1 MRNLSIGLTIRHAL
15 GLAFFLSGFVGFAC
29 FGQIVTV
36 RVVNAADGKPVAAQK
51 ILISGIKG
59 TGDTPGEARQKLLA
73 KHASPDA
80 TLVTEAEGRVQFDLP
95 TVPPTKFYVRAMLRP
110 PVWDCSSCLVTV
122 STEELV
128 RKGLWVGLHDDAS
141 VQLQPGEIL
150 FRMRPTPLWARVF
163 WPFLVD
169 RPF

>member
-1 MRNLSIGLTIRHAL
+1 MRNLSIGLTARHVL
-15 GLAFFLSGFVGFAC
+15 GLAFFLSGFVGFTC
-29 FGQIVTV
+29 FGQTVTV

-51 ILISGIKG
+51 ILISGIRG
-59 TGDTPGEARQKLLA
+59 TGDRPGEARQKLVA

-80 TLVTEAEGRVQFDLP
+80 TLVTDAQGRVQFDLP
-95 TVPPTKFYVRAMLRP
+95 AVPPTKFYIRAVLPP
-110 PVWDCSSCLVTV
+110 PVWDCSCLVTV

-128 RKGLWVGLHDDAS
+128 HKGLWVGSHDDAS
-141 VQLQPGEIL
+141 IQLQPGEIL